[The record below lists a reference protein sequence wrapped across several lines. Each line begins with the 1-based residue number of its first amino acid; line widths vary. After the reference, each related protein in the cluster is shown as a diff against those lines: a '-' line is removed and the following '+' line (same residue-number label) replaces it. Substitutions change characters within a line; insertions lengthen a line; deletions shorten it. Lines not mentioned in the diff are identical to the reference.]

1 MVIVAPAAAAPLE
14 SLIVP
19 SNEPLTACPAATVKT
34 LAQVNA
40 SNNSL
45 FAMCINNLLIESYF
59 HSTHR
64 GVSSGFSP
72 SLVSDCFKL
81 AKVSLDARRK
91 LRLPSAA
98 RIMAGNKPGGIR
110 QAQDG
115 APVHSRWPRIHTLR
129 KTAASCQIARWLRRH
144 RGNMSGARSREGVWF
159 HSPAILTVGRPAPG
173 LFS

>member
-1 MVIVAPAAAAPLE
+1 
-14 SLIVP
+14 
-19 SNEPLTACPAATVKT
+19 TVKT

-98 RIMAGNKPGGIR
+98 RIMAGNKTRGNR
-110 QAQDG
+110 QAQEG
-115 APVHSRWPRIHTLR
+115 APGHTRWPRNYTPP
-129 KTAASCQIARWLRRH
+129 KTAASSQNAPLLRPPT
-144 RGNMSGARSREGVWF
+144 GNQSNPPTR
-159 HSPAILTVGRPAPG
+159 
-173 LFS
+173 

>member
-1 MVIVAPAAAAPLE
+1 
-14 SLIVP
+14 
-19 SNEPLTACPAATVKT
+19 TVKT

-98 RIMAGNKPGGIR
+98 RIMAGNKTRGNC
-110 QAQDG
+110 QAQEG
-115 APVHSRWPRIHTLR
+115 GPGHSRWARNYTPS
-129 KTAASCQIARWLRRH
+129 KNAAPCPKPPWLPPHKGQHYRRPT
-144 RGNMSGARSREGVWF
+144 RRGVW
-159 HSPAILTVGRPAPG
+159 V
-173 LFS
+173 